1 MVSTRLGT
9 TVSLRCTVE
18 ASPRSVNYWVQRAR
32 DDNEA
37 GESARAAVFRNG
49 KP

>member
-1 MVSTRLGT
+1 MVSTRIGT

-32 DDNEA
+32 DDNDV
-37 GESARAAVFRNG
+37 GEDSKAFF
-49 KP
+49 